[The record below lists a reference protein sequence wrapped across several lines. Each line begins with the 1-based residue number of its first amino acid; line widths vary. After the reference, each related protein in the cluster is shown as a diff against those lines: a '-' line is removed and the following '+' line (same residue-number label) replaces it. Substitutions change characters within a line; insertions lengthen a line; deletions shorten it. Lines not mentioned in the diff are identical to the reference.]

1 MWSYFRSREFI
12 LIILGLIL
20 ASGLGYLVL
29 FWMILPIYTKHG
41 ESVLVPD
48 VSKLTFKQAVSK
60 LDNADLDIEVRD
72 SVYMPNLPALTVLKQ
87 YPTPLSVV
95 KPGRTV
101 FLTVNK
107 IKPPMVK
114 LPKVVDIPVYI
125 AKRTLESWKLAVTDI
140 REVPDVAKGH
150 VLKVLAAGKEIR
162 TGTEIPQGTGVVL
175 IIGAGL
181 KDNYVKMPILT
192 GLTYSQGLAAL
203 QDANL
208 GVGNVIYEEGAGP
221 VGKIFRQ
228 YPLSEEDS
236 VKAGWPVDIWIS
248 GKPQDVDEGP
258 TVIPD
263 QQ

>member
-29 FWMILPIYTKHG
+29 FWVILPIYTKHG

-48 VSKLTFKQAVSK
+48 VSKLTFKQAQSK
-60 LDNADLDIEVRD
+60 LDDSDLDYEVRD

-101 FLTVNK
+101 FLTLNK

-114 LPKVVDIPVYI
+114 LPKVLDVPVYI
-125 AKRTLESWKLAVTDI
+125 AKRTLESWKLSVTDI
-140 REVPDVAKGH
+140 RKVPDVAKDR
-150 VLKVLAAGKEIR
+150 VLKILAAGKEIKP
-162 TGTEIPQGTGVVL
+162 GAEIPQGTGVVL
-175 IIGAGL
+175 IIGEGL
-181 KDNYVKMPILT
+181 KDNYVRVPVLV
-192 GLTYSQGLAAL
+192 GLNYNQALIAL
-203 QDANL
+203 QEADL
-208 GVGNVIYEEGAGP
+208 GVGNVEYQEGAGP

-228 YPLSEEDS
+228 HPLAEEDS
-236 VKAGWPVDIWIS
+236 VKAGWPIDIWIS
-248 GKPQDVDEGP
+248 GKPQDVEEGP
-258 TVIPD
+258 TVIE
-263 QQ
+263 Q

>member
-29 FWMILPIYTKHG
+29 FWLILPIYTKHG

-48 VSKLTFKQAVSK
+48 VSKLTFKQASSK
-60 LDNADLDIEVRD
+60 LDDSDLDYEVRD

-87 YPTPLSVV
+87 YPSPLSVV

-101 FLTVNK
+101 FLTLNK

-114 LPKVVDIPVYI
+114 LPKVLDVPVYI

-140 REVPDVAKGH
+140 RKVPDVAKDR
-150 VLKVLAAGKEIR
+150 VLKILASGKEIKP
-162 TGTEIPQGTGVVL
+162 GAEIPQGTGVVL
-175 IIGAGL
+175 IIGEGL
-181 KDNYVKMPILT
+181 KDNYVKVPILV
-192 GLTYSQGLAAL
+192 GLNYNQALLAL
-203 QDANL
+203 QEADL
-208 GVGNVIYEEGAGP
+208 GVGNVEYQEGGGP

-228 YPLSEEDS
+228 HPLAEEDS
-236 VKAGWPVDIWIS
+236 VKAGWPIDIWIS

-258 TVIPD
+258 TVIDP
-263 QQ
+263 Q